1 MTLLEGEADGVTN
14 LDCLPNDASWLCSL
28 DCGSHSVLCWV
39 ASSLFR
45 QQQGRSGLSGELEVK
60 TLVAMEL
67 WKYAELATRRWDL
80 S

>member
-28 DCGSHSVLCWV
+28 DSGPHSALRWV
-39 ASSLFR
+39 ANSLFR
-45 QQQGRSGLSGELEVK
+45 QQGRSELSSELEVE
-60 TLVAMEL
+60 TLVAMEW
-67 WKYAELATRRWDL
+67 WKYVELA